1 MLIFDPCRIPN
12 SSSPVHYCRIIVP
25 TPYMAWF
32 SVSPDS
38 VVAKPSDDLA
48 TEAAKLSERESPRTP
63 SDAILV
69 DMDAGAEVATTDT
82 L

>member
-1 MLIFDPCRIPN
+1 
-12 SSSPVHYCRIIVP
+12 
-25 TPYMAWF
+25 MAWF